1 MPLALRRPR
10 DSADIWPGW
19 VDALSTL
26 LIIVIFVLLVFVL
39 GQFFLGQALSGREQA
54 LSTLNQRMAEM
65 TDMLALERR
74 TRADVESNIT
84 RLSDQLRTANQDLA
98 ALAQLRVDYRD
109 LEARFGEKTS
119 EAEQLRTNLTSATQ
133 ELTTG
138 NERLQQQAQQLALI
152 QNQVRALETLK
163 ADLEKQVA
171 AMGARVAGSDSAIAN
186 ERRLSAEAQAQAAL
200 MSQQLQEM
208 QQELAK
214 LSAALD
220 ASDKLSA
227 EQKAQIS
234 DLGRRMNR
242 ALAGKVQE
250 LQRYRSEFFGRLRD
264 VLGTRPGIS
273 VVGDRFVFQSEV
285 LFASGSADIGV
296 EGQRQLVQLAQTLL
310 EISRQIPGDVNWI
323 LRVDG
328 HTDTVPIAT
337 ASFPSNWE
345 LSNARAVAVVKF
357 LIAQGVPAERLA
369 AAGFGEFQPLE
380 RAATPAALAKNRRI
394 ELKLDQR

>member
-1 MPLALRRPR
+1 M
-10 DSADIWPGW
+10 
-19 VDALSTL
+19 
-26 LIIVIFVLLVFVL
+26 
-39 GQFFLGQALSGREQA
+39 
-54 LSTLNQRMAEM
+54 
-65 TDMLALERR
+65 
-74 TRADVESNIT
+74 
-84 RLSDQLRTANQDLA
+84 
-98 ALAQLRVDYRD
+98 
-109 LEARFGEKTS
+109 
-119 EAEQLRTNLTSATQ
+119 
-133 ELTTG
+133 
-138 NERLQQQAQQLALI
+138 I
-152 QNQVRALETLK
+152 QKQVRALETLK
-163 ADLEKQVA
+163 ADLEKQVS
-171 AMGARVAGSDSAIAN
+171 AMGARVAGSDTAIAN

-264 VLGTRPGIS
+264 VLGSRPGVS

-285 LFASGSADIGV
+285 LFASGSAEIGV

-310 EISRQIPGDVNWI
+310 EISRQIPADVNWI

-328 HTDTVPIAT
+328 HTDTVPIST
-337 ASFPSNWE
+337 SVFPSNWE

-380 RAATPAALAKNRRI
+380 RASTPSARAKNRRI